1 MKKVLVLF
9 LFFALVAPF
18 SALAEKP
25 LGVEEFTSVDQ
36 LSAEIVSYFPKIQ
49 GEVKTVQGDRLAI
62 GLGTKNGLVAGVTLT
77 LWRDGKEIHHPVTG
91 EVIGRTEEEVG
102 SAEVASLTETT
113 CTAVVLKKLKD
124 PQPGD
129 KARITPKKINLALVP
144 LRADR
149 PEIIQGLT
157 ERLNE
162 TGRFSLLDSDKM
174 SAFLKDRKQ
183 RDDSLVQEMSKAYNL
198 DVIVAVGIYPSEGSK
213 LLVTARLFYADEAR
227 PLDTIVAMLDLK
239 SKKEVFGEV
248 KPFFAPVKEGQ
259 NSIPKLP
266 FDAQFL
272 AAADLEGIGTLQY
285 VFSDGMK
292 LHVYRQGPSGW
303 REEWAEPVSDGA
315 GEIQHINLDVA
326 DINANGRPELFVT
339 AMQKG
344 KVFSYVVEY
353 RDGLYQRIADVPGF
367 LRVIDYPGK
376 GTILIG
382 QDYDPKSFYAGRPK
396 QYVWSNGRYIAG
408 SELSLPKGV
417 KLYGFTY
424 AAAGESSPLLISLDD
439 KNRVLVYSGDTPV
452 WKSEETYPSV
462 GMSVHKPVT
471 SSAAVI
477 SQSVA
482 EAEKREKV
490 RVTGRVLALD
500 MNGDG
505 RDEIILPKNGG
516 ETFFGGYTK
525 AEFVG
530 LGWTGARLEQ
540 RWSIKDIPG
549 AVVDFRILRQEGQGA
564 QILALVKSP
573 GGLLSSD
580 HIQVM
585 SYTAK

>member
-9 LFFALVAPF
+9 LFFALIAPL
-18 SALAEKP
+18 SALAEKS

-49 GEVKTVQGDRLAI
+49 GEVKTVQGDRLTI

-77 LWRDGKEIHHPVTG
+77 LWRDGTEIHHPVTG
-91 EVIGRTEEEVG
+91 AVIGRTEDEVG
-102 SAEVASLTETT
+102 SAEIASLTETT
-113 CTAVVLKKLKD
+113 CTAVVLKKLKN

-144 LRADR
+144 VRADR
-149 PEIIQGLT
+149 PEIIKGLT
-157 ERLNE
+157 EGLNE
-162 TGRFSLLDSDKM
+162 TGRFSMLDSDKVA
-174 SAFLKDRKQ
+174 AFLKDRKQ
-183 RDDSLVQEMSKAYNL
+183 LDNSLVQEMSKVYNL

-213 LLVTARLFYADEAR
+213 LLVTARLFYADAR

-259 NSIPKLP
+259 SSIPKLP

-272 AAADLEGIGTLQY
+272 ATADLEGNGTLQY
-285 VFSDGMK
+285 IFSDGMK
-292 LHVYRQGPSGW
+292 LHVYQQSPSGW
-303 REEWAEPVSDGA
+303 REEWAETVSDGA
-315 GEIQHINLDVA
+315 REIQHINLDVA

-344 KVFSYVVEY
+344 NVFSYVVEF

-417 KLYGFTY
+417 KIYGFTY
-424 AAAGESSPLLISLDD
+424 AAVGESNLLLISLDNQ
-439 KNRVLVYSGDTPV
+439 NRLLVYSGDTPV
-452 WKSEETYPSV
+452 WKSEEAYPSV
-462 GMSVHKPVT
+462 GMSLHKPAT

-482 EAEKREKV
+482 EAEKGEKV
-490 RVTGRVLALD
+490 RVTGRVLVLD
-500 MNGDG
+500 INGDG

-516 ETFFGGYTK
+516 ETFFGGYTQ

-564 QILALVKSP
+564 QILAIVKSP
-573 GGLLSSD
+573 GGLLASD
-580 HIQVM
+580 HVQVM